1 MGFIIAEGYDA
12 ELNSP
17 GYGGAEPGESLFCFI
32 IKERKLCGSFS
43 LQWQN
48 YWVISTSKCY
58 VMYILLEMEFDALE
72 REEMEVSENHPE
84 VQLLLREVCY
94 LII

>member
-1 MGFIIAEGYDA
+1 
-12 ELNSP
+12 
-17 GYGGAEPGESLFCFI
+17 
-32 IKERKLCGSFS
+32 
-43 LQWQN
+43 
-48 YWVISTSKCY
+48 
-58 VMYILLEMEFDALE
+58 MYILLEMEFDALE